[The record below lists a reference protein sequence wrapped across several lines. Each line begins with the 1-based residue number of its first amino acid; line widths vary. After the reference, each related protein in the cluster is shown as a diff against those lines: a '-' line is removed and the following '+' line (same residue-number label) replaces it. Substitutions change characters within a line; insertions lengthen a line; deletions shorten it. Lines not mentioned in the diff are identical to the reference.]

1 KEQEREKA
9 ASLRRF
15 QGEAEKESCVALRY
29 SDSALHLTPKKNTCV
44 FQSNPTSAICSPR
57 ARSAPA
63 QQLGE
68 QERGQQNELFQQQA
82 AKLSKTV
89 KQVRRRLASCR
100 TVPEGAG
107 PPELPGGIWSVGA
120 RRDKPVSYGTAPG
133 PTEDEGEE
141 FLLAGHHDL
150 PAELQDQATAPH
162 QAAQEDG
169 FYFKIEFE
177 KLCGGSVKDSSL
189 PSSPQRPTTGYRAP
203 LELWAGVDR
212 EETKK
217 QVSWKET
224 TMVRK
229 RAGRRREGERS
240 QCAIFTW
247 EEIKAFV
254 SAGLRARRRTSVARR
269 SRGCRRWL
277 SSRNPARGRE
287 PAKSWP
293 SSSWRR
299 GD

>member
-15 QGEAEKESCVALRY
+15 QGEAEKESCVALQC
-29 SDSALHLTPKKNTCV
+29 SDSALRLTPKKNTCV

-63 QQLGE
+63 QRLGE

-82 AKLSKTV
+82 AKLSKTM

-107 PPELPGGIWSVGA
+107 PPELPGGIWSVSA

-162 QAAQEDG
+162 QAEQEDG

-189 PSSPQRPTTGYRAP
+189 PTSAQRPTTGYPAP
-203 LELWAGVDR
+203 LELWAGVDK

-217 QVSWKET
+217 QVCPPVPSPRCG
-224 TMVRK
+224 VSIS
-229 RAGRRREGERS
+229 GLEG
-240 QCAIFTW
+240 AL
-247 EEIKAFV
+247 V